1 VGFVNLR
8 LAVPALANVKRARG
22 ERLSADFGADVDLA
36 DNIALIVELQHAFVV
51 PLAHVQI
58 LPVKAEV

>member
-22 ERLSADFGADVDLA
+22 ERVSADFGADVNLA
-36 DNIALIVELQHAFVV
+36 DNIALIVELQHPFVV
-51 PLAHVQI
+51 T
-58 LPVKAEV
+58 